1 MQEGLRKLRSAQIL
15 RSLASKDDFTKAAGE
30 VSQNIGSLAKYL
42 DENRSNYVQL
52 GRSTDAERDVI
63 EQQIGTFSKTCSRN
77 IEKLQSMVDMTLSKT
92 ASTPNSSIFAHRQG
106 MVLILSE
113 RLAWLTS
120 TFDGMRAIRYRQLM
134 RNAAAK
140 RRRTPKTQKLVA
152 QNRHHGDR
160 NGDVVQQ
167 PQQQQQQVVVDR
179 ENEILQSELLRSIND
194 VEYAERTVREISTL
208 NQMFST
214 AILHQSHQIES
225 LYNQAVAV
233 TGTLGS
239 ANVQLGK
246 AVRMNRSSQWC
257 MFLLLLFAS
266 LGILFLDWWY
276 S

>member
-1 MQEGLRKLRSAQIL
+1 M

-42 DENRSNYVQL
+42 DENRSNYVQM
-52 GRSTDAERDVI
+52 GRLTDAERDQI
-63 EQQIGTFSKTCSRN
+63 EQQIGAFSKTCSSN
-77 IEKLQSMVDMTLSKT
+77 VEKLQTMVDRIFKG
-92 ASTPNSSIFAHRQG
+92 ASTPNSNILAHRQG

-113 RLAWLTS
+113 RLASLTS
-120 TFDGMRAIRYRQLM
+120 TFDGLRAVRYRQLV
-134 RNAAAK
+134 RSEAAK
-140 RRRTPKTQKLVA
+140 RRRTPTQKMQKIQKSV
-152 QNRHHGDR
+152 RDR
-160 NGDVVQQ
+160 GYNEERGLDQQ
-167 PQQQQQQVVVDR
+167 LSDQQVVVDK
-179 ENEILQSELLRSIND
+179 ENEILQAELLRSVSD
-194 VEYAERTVREISTL
+194 VEYAERTVREIATL

-239 ANVQLGK
+239 ANVQLDK
-246 AVRMNRSSQWC
+246 AVRTNRSSQRC
-257 MFLLLLFAS
+257 MFLLLIFAS